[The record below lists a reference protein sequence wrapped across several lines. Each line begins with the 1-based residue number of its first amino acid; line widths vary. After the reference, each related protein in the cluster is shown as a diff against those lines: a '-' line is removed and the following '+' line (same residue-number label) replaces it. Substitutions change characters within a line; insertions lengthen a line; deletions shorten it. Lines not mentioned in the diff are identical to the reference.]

1 MCSVLKVDITG
12 GKTEEGRKNRMNSES
27 LGSSWVCSV
36 SKVDTT
42 GAKTEEGRKNRV
54 NSASLGTF
62 WVRSVLNVEE
72 IQKKEGGIV

>member
-1 MCSVLKVDITG
+1 M
-12 GKTEEGRKNRMNSES
+12 
-27 LGSSWVCSV
+27 CSV